1 MRVDLALLA
10 DYAEVTQRGGKLI
23 VCGIFDRITLADTE
37 AAHPHMALA
46 LKLACDVGEDPVHHL
61 TVRLVDPDGV
71 DVVTP
76 MEGEVEVKGETE
88 AEASVNLILD
98 LNLVRFASRGP
109 HSGFWSGRSRSPSS
123 NWVPRTAKDAGR
135 QRPPAGDPAPSSAPG
150 GSTCT
155 TTSVSCGYLVRRA
168 VSTAWAISCPRWTV
182 VSGATS
188 T

>member
-1 MRVDLALLA
+1 M
-10 DYAEVTQRGGKLI
+10 
-23 VCGIFDRITLADTE
+23 CGIFDRITLADTE

-109 HSGFWSGRSRSPSS
+109 HSFDVFLDGILERQVPLTVEQLGPS
-123 NWVPRTAKDAGR
+123 D
-135 QRPPAGDPAPSSAPG
+135 
-150 GSTCT
+150 C
-155 TTSVSCGYLVRRA
+155 
-168 VSTAWAISCPRWTV
+168 
-182 VSGATS
+182 
-188 T
+188 